1 MNNNDI
7 TGFLLLCVT
16 GIAFGLIFGFG
27 MGLI

>member
-16 GIAFGLIFGFG
+16 GIAFGLIFGWG